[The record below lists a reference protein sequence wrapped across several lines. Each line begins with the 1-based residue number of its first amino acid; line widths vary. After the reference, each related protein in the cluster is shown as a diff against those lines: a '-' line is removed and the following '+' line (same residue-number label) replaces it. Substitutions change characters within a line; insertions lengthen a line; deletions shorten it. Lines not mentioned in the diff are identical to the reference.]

1 MVGDWENF
9 TVELMLELNLE
20 VARSLPVKG
29 EKVFW
34 EDSRL
39 CKGIDS

>member
-1 MVGDWENF
+1 MVDDLEDF
-9 TVELMLELNLE
+9 TVELMLELNFE
-20 VARSLPVKG
+20 VGRGLPVKG